1 MRPRASL
8 LALLLVTTCAF
19 AETPADPVEAAFAS
33 ARERKVPVLIDYTA
47 PWCYSCYYMARNVLT
62 GPEWERAK
70 RETVV
75 VELDADSPAG
85 ARWMQAWS
93 VKAMPTYLVFSADG
107 QELGRVL
114 GEQTRADFYQ
124 WLFATTGRDPLEA
137 LKARAVD
144 GAEPALAAAR
154 EVLRAYH
161 ARYDANGGLGWY
173 ASLPRELKI
182 AIARDAPASGW
193 IARLELQRAMAE
205 KDIAGCLNAAPMVL
219 ASHLGC
225 ERPYELDKV
234 MACSE
239 GQPEAQ
245 RRALLKPQAEL
256 MQLLVD
262 KRVLSEHRCADE
274 RSIVATAAD
283 LYRALGDAPAETLV
297 LERAIADLRQ
307 RIGGDASAQ
316 ALKEDRNLADNLR
329 VYLERAGRTDE
340 LDALLVDLIAAYPED
355 YVYSYRYARSLAARG
370 KHAEALPHYE
380 QAAALTYGVNK
391 LRIAELRARSLQA
404 LQRPLA
410 ARVVLDEALRDN
422 GPWFPEDAAKL
433 KALLD
438 TLPPMPQGAPP
449 MPQAAPPMPHGAPS
463 EPAAAS

>member
-1 MRPRASL
+1 MSPRASL
-8 LALLLVTTCAF
+8 LALLLAATGAF
-19 AETPADPVEAAFAS
+19 AETPADPVEAALAS

-75 VELDADSPAG
+75 VELDADSPTG

-93 VKAMPTYLVFSADG
+93 VKAMPTYLVFNADG
-107 QELGRVL
+107 QELGRIL

-124 WLFATTGRDPLEA
+124 WLFATAGRDPLEA

-144 GAEPALAAAR
+144 GSEPALAAAR
-154 EVLRAYH
+154 EVLRAHH
-161 ARYDANGGLGWY
+161 ARYDANGGLAWY

-182 AIARDAPASGW
+182 AIARDAAASGW
-193 IARLELQRAMAE
+193 IGRLELQRALAE

-219 ASHLGC
+219 AASLGC

-283 LYRALGDAPAETLV
+283 LYHALGDASAETRV
-297 LERAIADLRQ
+297 LERAITDLRR
-307 RIGGDASAQ
+307 RIGGD
-316 ALKEDRNLADNLR
+316 LRKDRNLSDNLR
-329 VYLERAGRTDE
+329 VYLERAGRTEE

-355 YVYSYRYARSLAARG
+355 YVYSYRFARSLAALG

-380 QAAALTYGVNK
+380 QAAARTYGVNK
-391 LRIAELRARSLQA
+391 LRIAELRAKSLQA

-438 TLPPMPQGAPP
+438 TLPAMPERA
-449 MPQAAPPMPHGAPS
+449 
-463 EPAAAS
+463 PAASPTT